1 MSMPGKQPR
10 VLCPV
15 CQEPIPPDETEC
27 RNCGAF
33 VIDEAVVR
41 LSRAFGLDREKALK
55 LFEAGFRHPKQLR
68 DRDPNRVLEK
78 GEVGLLFICTNCG
91 AFVAGG
97 DTKCPRCA
105 AEFDADAEEAPAEEE
120 DILDLVLCP
129 ACGADNDPD
138 LVECEICGESL
149 RERATKPVVAA
160 APKAPVPAPKV
171 PAPEGTLAK
180 VDDFLRES
188 EKLPPETRVKRVSPE
203 RPGFFDPPT
212 DSRNATEASSCRIE
226 CKTGSAGSPAGPPR
240 RAHGAAEGH
249 GNAPADGPPAA
260 PLRV

>member
-1 MSMPGKQPR
+1 MPGKQAR

-15 CQEPIPPDETEC
+15 CQEPIPPDET
-27 RNCGAF
+27 
-33 VIDEAVVR
+33 VVR
-41 LSRAFGLDREKALK
+41 LSRALGLDRERALK

-105 AEFDADAEEAPAEEE
+105 AEFEADAEEAPAEEE

-138 LVECEICGESL
+138 LVECEICCESL

-203 RPGFFDPPT
+203 RPAVTSPAPPRMST
-212 DSRNATEASSCRIE
+212 SPSAVRREMPGIKRPAAVKPSAPPVPKPISASPKVPASSTLQPIPVTR
-226 CKTGSAGSPAGPPR
+226 PR
-240 RAHGAAEGH
+240 PRPVES
-249 GNAPADGPPAA
+249 N
-260 PLRV
+260 

>member
-1 MSMPGKQPR
+1 MPGKQAR

-27 RNCGAF
+27 GNCGAF

-41 LSRAFGLDREKALK
+41 LSRALGLDRE
-55 LFEAGFRHPKQLR
+55 P
-68 DRDPNRVLEK
+68 
-78 GEVGLLFICTNCG
+78 
-91 AFVAGG
+91 
-97 DTKCPRCA
+97 
-105 AEFDADAEEAPAEEE
+105 
-120 DILDLVLCP
+120 
-129 ACGADNDPD
+129 
-138 LVECEICGESL
+138 L

-203 RPGFFDPPT
+203 RPAVTSPAPPRMST
-212 DSRNATEASSCRIE
+212 SPSAVRRETPGIKRPAAVKPSAPPVPKPISASPKVPASSTLQPIPVTR
-226 CKTGSAGSPAGPPR
+226 P
-240 RAHGAAEGH
+240 
-249 GNAPADGPPAA
+249 
-260 PLRV
+260 